1 MIHSLLYRFFP
12 TVKFIYQ
19 TLSSTLFLCPVKANT
34 ISFLA
39 HIDLI
44 SFNFTPHSLCP
55 SFPDLSVLSI
65 YQALSLLWREGG
77 SCTDYSLCVRAS
89 TSVFLIV
96 LFLSKFICQLRTW
109 MLFSQRGYSYTLVPY
124 FVFFV
129 APVHT
134 WKNFNWSIVA
144 L

>member
-1 MIHSLLYRFFP
+1 LYRYFP

-44 SFNFTPHSLCP
+44 SFNFTPTSLCP
-55 SFPDLSVLSI
+55 SLPDLSVLISI

-77 SCTDYSLCVRAS
+77 SCADYFSCTRAS
-89 TSVFLIV
+89 TSVCLIV
-96 LFLSKFICQLRTW
+96 LFLSKFICQLRTR
-109 MLFSQRGYSYTLVPY
+109 MSFSQRGYSYTLTLY
-124 FVFFV
+124 FGEGDGTQLQYSCL
-129 APVHT
+129 ANPMDRG
-134 WKNFNWSIVA
+134 A
-144 L
+144 